1 MNFDKDI
8 LIELEMLS
16 PVLAGMPKSNV
27 FEVPQGYFETLSG
40 TILICI
46 RDTVKMVDPYKTND
60 VPQGYFDNL
69 SYSILNKIKAQQK
82 NNDTDEIISPL
93 LQSLQRNNI
102 FEVPEGYFENLSS
115 SVLYT
120 LKAKRNGDMEQEIS
134 PLLHGMQH
142 KNVFEAPQG
151 YFEDFPTSIVTKI
164 KDSLVDSLPFVLA
177 DARNI
182 HVFEVP
188 DGYFKTLSSFI
199 IEKAT
204 QQQDINALQEIAT
217 LSPLLY
223 SLQRTNVF
231 DVPVGYFKNITAKL
245 LQATKP
251 APAKVIGMPK
261 RSIFI
266 KLAVAAVI
274 TGALALGVYK
284 YADVQLTS
292 KGAVQIAQVNSSTK
306 LDSSIAKGKSMD
318 SLQFDAALDNLSK
331 DDITSYLEK
340 NGSDVDLALLTA
352 SVDENA
358 VPDKTDYLL
367 DDKTLENYLIKLKFQ
382 N

>member
-1 MNFDKDI
+1 MNFNNDI
-8 LIELEMLS
+8 LIELETLS
-16 PVLAGMPKSNV
+16 PVLAGLPKCNV
-27 FEVPQGYFETLSG
+27 FEVPQGYFETLSS

-46 RDTVKMVDPYKTND
+46 RDTVEMVDPYKTND

-69 SYSILNKIKAQQK
+69 SSSILNKIKAQQ
-82 NNDTDEIISPL
+82 NNKDTEEIISPL
-93 LQSLQRNNI
+93 LQSFQHNNI
-102 FEVPEGYFENLSS
+102 FEVPTGYFGNLAS
-115 SVLYT
+115 SVLHT
-120 LKAKRNGDMEQEIS
+120 IEAQHTVDNEEEIS
-134 PLLHGMQH
+134 PLLQSVQY
-142 KNVFEAPQG
+142 KNIFEAPQG
-151 YFEDFPTSIVTKI
+151 YFENLPTSIVNNI
-164 KDSLVDSLPFVLA
+164 KDSLEDSLPFVLA

-182 HVFEVP
+182 NVFEVP
-188 DGYFKTLSSFI
+188 DGYFETLSSSI
-199 IEKAT
+199 IAKAT
-204 QQQDINALQEIAT
+204 PQQDISALEEIAT

-231 DVPVGYFKNITAKL
+231 EVPDGYFKNITAKL

-251 APAKVIGMPK
+251 APAKVIGMAK

-266 KLAVAAVI
+266 KLAAAALI
-274 TGALALGVYK
+274 TGAMALGIYK
-284 YADVQLTS
+284 YGGGQLTR
-292 KGAVQIAQVNSSTK
+292 KDTMQIAQVNGNTK

-318 SLQFDAALDNLSK
+318 GQQFDAALNNLSK

-358 VPDKTDYLL
+358 VPDKNDYLL
-367 DDKTLENYLIKLKFQ
+367 NDKTLENYLLKLESQ

>member
-1 MNFDKDI
+1 MNFNNDI
-8 LIELEMLS
+8 LIELETLS
-16 PVLAGMPKSNV
+16 PVLAGLPKSNV
-27 FEVPQGYFETLSG
+27 FEVPKGYFETLSG

-46 RDTVKMVDPYKTND
+46 RDTVEMVDPYKTND
-60 VPQGYFDNL
+60 IPQGYFDNL
-69 SYSILNKIKAQQK
+69 SSSILNKIKAQQ
-82 NNDTDEIISPL
+82 NNNGTEEIISPL
-93 LQSLQRNNI
+93 LQSLQPNNI
-102 FEVPEGYFENLSS
+102 FEVPDGYFDNLIS
-115 SVLYT
+115 SVLHT
-120 LKAKRNGDMEQEIS
+120 IKAQHIGDKEEEIS
-134 PLLHGMQH
+134 PLFQGVQH

-151 YFEDFPTSIVTKI
+151 YFENLPTSIINKI

-182 HVFEVP
+182 NVFEVP
-188 DGYFKTLSSFI
+188 DGYFETLSSSI

-204 QQQDINALQEIAT
+204 QQQDINALEEIAT

-231 DVPVGYFKNITAKL
+231 EVPDGYFKNTTAKL

-266 KLAVAAVI
+266 KLGVAAII
-274 TGALALGVYK
+274 TGAMALGIYK
-284 YADVQLTS
+284 YMGGQLTS
-292 KGAVQIAQVNSSTK
+292 KGTVQIAQVNNSTK

-318 SLQFDAALDNLSK
+318 GLQFDAALDNLSK

-358 VPDKTDYLL
+358 VPDKNDYLL
-367 DDKTLENYLIKLKFQ
+367 DDKTLENYLIKLELQ